1 MVEGVRASQR
11 DFREVQLIPRPP
23 PPSLFSKYLQLMFTA
38 WLKLLKGITC
48 VLCVQQPAVHMCVCV
63 CVCPLHVC
71 VLLSV

>member
-11 DFREVQLIPRPP
+11 DFGEVQLIPRPP
-23 PPSLFSKYLQLMFTA
+23 RPLFFSKYPQLMFTA

-48 VLCVQQPAVHMCVCV
+48 VLCVQQPVVRVCV
-63 CVCPLHVC
+63 SVAHVC